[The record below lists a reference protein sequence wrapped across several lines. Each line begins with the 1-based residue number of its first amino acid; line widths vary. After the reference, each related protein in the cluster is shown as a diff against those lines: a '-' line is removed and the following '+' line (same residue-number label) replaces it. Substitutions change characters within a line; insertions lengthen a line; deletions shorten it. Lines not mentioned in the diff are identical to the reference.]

1 MPKFL
6 SFTALVVLLVT
17 IPSSNCKKPKP
28 MPTTTS
34 PPETSTGWEGTTDDA
49 DTTTYDSYNS
59 YSSYDYPS
67 YVDFGDF
74 STSDSAANAFENL
87 DRNHDSSITL
97 VEFLLTIPEVKQAL
111 VSFAKFD
118 GDNSDVIEKSERDQF
133 VKNLKDAER
142 QRKVDALN
150 STLKAYDKGDSKL
163 QASEFVKYLQSQLSM
178 CCKNGKTIDQVM
190 ALYDEDHDKAISP
203 QELFNFKRNM
213 TVAEDFLQYC
223 WTDPYDAYGSHTTDK
238 YDYDVYSAMKG

>member
-1 MPKFL
+1 
-6 SFTALVVLLVT
+6 
-17 IPSSNCKKPKP
+17 

-49 DTTTYDSYNS
+49 DTTTYAGSVV
-59 YSSYDYPS
+59 YDYGTTQQYYPS

-74 STSDSAANAFENL
+74 STSDSAAYAFENL

-97 VEFLLTIPEVKQAL
+97 VEFLLTIPEVKQAI

-178 CCKNGKTIDQVM
+178 CCKNGNTIDQVM

-223 WTDPYDAYGSHTTDK
+223 WADPYDAAYGSRTTDK
-238 YDYDVYSAMKG
+238 YDYDVYSAFKG